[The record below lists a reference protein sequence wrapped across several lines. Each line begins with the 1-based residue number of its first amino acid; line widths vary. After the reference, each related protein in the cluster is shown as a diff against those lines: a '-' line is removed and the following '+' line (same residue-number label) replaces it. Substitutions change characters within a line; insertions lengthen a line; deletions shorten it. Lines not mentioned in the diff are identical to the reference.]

1 MLESIFI
8 MLFVSGIVTTL
19 FAIDRWEEDGDL
31 ALWGISFVIFIVL
44 FAQSIYIEVPW
55 IASSSATNYTT
66 GNQQHIEMS
75 VMAICLGIVII
86 DVIAIFLSLVAWRD
100 KKKGIALP

>member
-1 MLESIFI
+1 M
-8 MLFVSGIVTTL
+8 SGIVVTI
-19 FAIDRWEEDGDL
+19 FAIDRWDGDGDL

-44 FAQSIYIEVPW
+44 FAQSIYVEVPW
-55 IASSSATNYTT
+55 IAATNATNYTL
-66 GNQQHIEMS
+66 GNQQHMEMP

-86 DVIAIFLSLVAWRD
+86 DVIAIFLSLIAWRD